1 MQAQKARLYF
11 ELQRS
16 ADALKQAADH
26 TLIEAAGITT
36 AQSAVIGLIIEN
48 GPLRQNQIAALLEQK
63 EAAVTQMIAK
73 LSARGLVART
83 RNEKDARAWQVALT
97 DDGKRAAEKARQA
110 FQEINRL
117 LDTEFGD
124 VALDFARRLQGV
136 RRALKAGPEESETAH
151 NQTG

>member
-16 ADALKQAADH
+16 VDALKQAADH
-26 TLIEAAGITT
+26 ALIEAAGITT

-83 RNEKDARAWQVALT
+83 RSEKDARAWQVALT
-97 DDGKRAAEKARQA
+97 EDGKRAAAKARQA

-124 VALDFARRLQGV
+124 VALDFAGRLQGV
-136 RRALKAGPEESETAH
+136 RRALKARPEESETA
-151 NQTG
+151 NDQAG